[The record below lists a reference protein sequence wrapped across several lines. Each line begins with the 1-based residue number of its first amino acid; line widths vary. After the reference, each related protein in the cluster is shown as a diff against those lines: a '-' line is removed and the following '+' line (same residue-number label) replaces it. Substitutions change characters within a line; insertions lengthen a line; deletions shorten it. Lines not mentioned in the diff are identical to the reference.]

1 MAIHNVR
8 YFVRP
13 RPACPEEL
21 KTPWGLPNDTCE
33 VDTDFVARCAIG
45 EILQTSKN
53 LAPMSALF
61 EELLAPGGTELIWRG
76 RGPGRGIE
84 MRRAF
89 SGLFGRFFARAYLQ
103 RYHGFTW
110 FVPIDGCPTIL
121 SNRAR
126 IVQKPGSSAEMPDW
140 FCAQPGQVAVAE
152 AKGSHQRS
160 NVTAQ
165 TLPGPLKT
173 AEKQIG
179 GVVLEIRSFGRSGV
193 EIWTARSVKGWA
205 VMSRWGVE
213 EPDRD
218 AFQYVLD
225 PSTDGE
231 PLSDGD
237 REHLVQDVARL
248 HVAQTLEGMGYPDL
262 ASEFGVAGLEGA
274 ARPRQT
280 ATIEIEGEPPIKYL
294 GAVVGPFGLLHLTL
308 DRARAAAA
316 AMPPELASQIRFVG
330 MQIDD
335 IRRLRDQSD
344 LEPRPV
350 RRSADG
356 TSVGPDGLVFAQ
368 IGRVRPLQIEI

>member
-1 MAIHNVR
+1 MAIHKVR

-13 RPACPEEL
+13 RSACPDEL
-21 KTPWGLPNDTCE
+21 KTTLGFPKDTCE

-53 LAPMSALF
+53 SAPMSAF
-61 EELLAPGGTELIWRG
+61 FDELLAPSGTELVWKG

-110 FVPIDGCPTIL
+110 FVPIDGSPTVL

-152 AKGSHQRS
+152 AKGSHQRG
-160 NVTAQ
+160 NVTAE

-179 GVVLEIRSFGRSGV
+179 GVVLEIRSLGRGGV

-225 PSTDGE
+225 PSTEGE
-231 PLSDGD
+231 PLSDDD

-248 HVAQTLEGMGYPDL
+248 HVAQTLDGMGYPDL
-262 ASEFGVAGLEGA
+262 AGEFGVAAFEEPV
-274 ARPRQT
+274 RPRQT
-280 ATIEIEGEPPIKYL
+280 ATLEIEGEAPVKYL
-294 GAVVGPFGLLHLTL
+294 GAVVGPLGILPMTL
-308 DRARAAAA
+308 DQAIAATA
-316 AMPPELASQIRFVG
+316 AMPVELARQIRFVG

-335 IRRLRDQSD
+335 IQRLRDQSP
-344 LEPRPV
+344 LEPRLPRETV
-350 RRSADG
+350 DG
-356 TSVGPDGLVFAQ
+356 TSVGPDGLVFAPLE
-368 IGRVRPLQIEI
+368 RVRPLQVEI

>member
-1 MAIHNVR
+1 
-8 YFVRP
+8 
-13 RPACPEEL
+13 
-21 KTPWGLPNDTCE
+21 
-33 VDTDFVARCAIG
+33 
-45 EILQTSKN
+45 
-53 LAPMSALF
+53 
-61 EELLAPGGTELIWRG
+61 
-76 RGPGRGIE
+76 

-110 FVPIDGCPTIL
+110 FVPIDGSPTIL

-165 TLPGPLKT
+165 TLPGPVKT

-179 GVVLEIRSFGRSGV
+179 GVVLEIRSFGRGGV
-193 EIWTARSVKGWA
+193 EICTARSVKGWA

-225 PSTDGE
+225 PSTAGN
-231 PLSDGD
+231 PSPTATASIWC
-237 REHLVQDVARL
+237 RTL
-248 HVAQTLEGMGYPDL
+248 HVFTSLKRWRGWATPISRANSAL
-262 ASEFGVAGLEGA
+262 GLEGA
-274 ARPRQT
+274 ARPQQT

-308 DRARAAAA
+308 DRARLAAA
-316 AMPPELASQIRFVG
+316 AMPER
-330 MQIDD
+330 
-335 IRRLRDQSD
+335 
-344 LEPRPV
+344 
-350 RRSADG
+350 
-356 TSVGPDGLVFAQ
+356 
-368 IGRVRPLQIEI
+368 

>member
-8 YFVRP
+8 YFVQP
-13 RPACPEEL
+13 RSACPAEL
-21 KTPWGLPNDTCE
+21 LTPWGLPKDTCE

-53 LAPMSALF
+53 STPVLALF
-61 EELLAPGGTELIWRG
+61 DELLASSSTELVWKG

-110 FVPIDGCPTIL
+110 FVPIDGSATDL

-126 IVQKPGSSAEMPDW
+126 IVRKPASSAEMPDW
-140 FCAQPGQVAVAE
+140 FCAQPGQVAIAE

-179 GVVLEIRSFGRSGV
+179 GVVLEVRSLGRGGA
-193 EIWTARSVKGWA
+193 EIWTTRSVKGWA

-237 REHLVQDVARL
+237 REHLVQDVARV

-262 ASEFGVAGLEGA
+262 AGEFGVAAYEDH

-280 ATIEIEGEPPIKYL
+280 ATLEIEGEASIEYL
-294 GAVVGPFGLLHLTL
+294 GAIVGPLGILPMTL
-308 DRARAAAA
+308 DQAIAAAT
-316 AMPPELASQIRFVG
+316 AMPAELARQIRFVG
-330 MQIDD
+330 MQVND
-335 IRRLRDQSD
+335 IRRLRDHTP
-344 LEPRPV
+344 LEPRKP
-350 RRSADG
+350 RATADG
-356 TSVGPDGLVFAQ
+356 TSIGPDGLVFAPLA
-368 IGRVRPLQIEI
+368 RVRPLQVEI

>member
-8 YFVRP
+8 YLIQP
-13 RPACPEEL
+13 ASACPAEL
-21 KTPWGLPNDTCE
+21 KNGLGFPKGTCE

-53 LAPMSALF
+53 SAPVAALF
-61 EELLAPGGTELIWRG
+61 DQLLVPSGTELIWKG

-110 FVPIDGCPTIL
+110 FVPIDGSPTIL
-121 SNRAR
+121 SDRAR
-126 IVQKPGSSAEMPDW
+126 IVQKLDSSAEMPDW

-152 AKGSHQRS
+152 AKGSHRRG
-160 NVTAQ
+160 NATAR

-173 AEKQIG
+173 AEGQIA
-179 GVVLEIRSFGRSGV
+179 GVVLEIRSFGRDGV

-237 REHLVQDVARL
+237 REHVVQDVARL

-262 ASEFGVAGLEGA
+262 AVEFGVAGFGDA
-274 ARPRQT
+274 VRPRQT
-280 ATIEIEGEPPIKYL
+280 ATIEIEGELPVKYL
-294 GAVVGPFGLLHLTL
+294 GAVVGPFGLLPMTL
-308 DRARAAAA
+308 DEARVASA

-330 MQIDD
+330 MEIDD

-350 RRSADG
+350 RRMADG
-356 TSVGPDGLVFAQ
+356 TSVGPDGLVFAP
-368 IGRVRPLQIEI
+368 IGRVRPLQIQI